1 MCIYG
6 QFLMLSFIRTRT
18 MLSRRSFLLEN
29 QISKIRMEDNE
40 KIDFTLLFTFV
51 MCHPKHINSFM
62 YYFNIIK

>member
-1 MCIYG
+1 
-6 QFLMLSFIRTRT
+6 